1 MPLVL
6 QSLLG
11 IAVFC
16 ALAWLCSVARGAIRW
31 RQVAGAL
38 ALQILLAGVLL
49 HAPGTRVVFDTLN
62 RAVGA
67 LQESTV
73 AGTSF
78 VFGYLGGGQPPFE
91 ISAPTR
97 QFVLAFQSL
106 PLVLVISALTS
117 LLVYWRILPFAIGL
131 MGRALERTLGIGG
144 AVGFGAAANVF
155 LGMVEAPLFIRP
167 YLNRLTE
174 CELFILMTSGMAT
187 IAGTVL
193 MLYAAILGPVVPDAL
208 GHLLIAS
215 LICVPGSVAMSL
227 LMVPETGTPTR
238 GAWTVPRGAAGAVE
252 AIANGTQAGLS
263 LLLQI
268 TAMLIVLVAL
278 VHLANLLLLLLPEV
292 HGGPLSLQRVLGW
305 VMAPLAWLMGI
316 PWSEAAQAGRLLGI
330 KTVLNEFLAYLE
342 LARMPPTELGE
353 RSRLILTY
361 ALCGFANIG
370 SLGIMIG
377 GLGEMAPARRA
388 EVLRLGPRSVV
399 AGTLTTLC
407 TGAIVSLLL

>member
-1 MPLVL
+1 MSPVL
-6 QSLLG
+6 QAMLG

-16 ALAWLCSVARGAIRW
+16 ALAWLCSVARSAVRW
-31 RQVAGAL
+31 RQVASGL
-38 ALQILLAGVLL
+38 ALQFLLAAVFL
-49 HAPGTRVVFDTLN
+49 HAPGTRTVFDGLN

-67 LQESTV
+67 LQDSTA

-78 VFGYLGGGQPPFE
+78 VFGYLGGGQPPFAV
-91 ISAPTR
+91 SAPAH

-106 PLVLVISALTS
+106 PLVLVVSALTS
-117 LLVYWRILPFAIGL
+117 LLIYWRILPFVIGL
-131 MGRALERTLGIGG
+131 IGRALERTLGIGG
-144 AVGFGAAANVF
+144 AVGFGAASNAF

-174 CELFILMTSGMAT
+174 SELFVLMTSGMAT

-193 MLYAAILGPVVPDAL
+193 MLYAAILAPALPDAL

-215 LICVPGSVAMSL
+215 LISVPGSVAMSL

-238 GAWTVPRGAAGAVE
+238 GAWTVPRGASGAIE
-252 AIANGTQAGLS
+252 AIANGTQSGLG

-268 TAMLIVLVAL
+268 AAMLIVLVAL

-292 HGGPLSLQRVLGW
+292 LGVPLSLQRVLGW
-305 VMAPLAWLMGI
+305 VMAPMAWLMGI

-330 KTVLNEFLAYLE
+330 KTVLNEFLAFLE
-342 LARMPPTELGE
+342 LAQVPAGALGD
-353 RSRLILTY
+353 RSRIILTY

-370 SLGIMIG
+370 SLGIMIA
-377 GLGEMAPARRA
+377 GLGEMAPTRRA

>member
-1 MPLVL
+1 MPAVL
-6 QSLLG
+6 QPLLG
-11 IAVFC
+11 IVVFC
-16 ALAWLCSVARGAIRW
+16 ALAWCLSTARRAIRW
-31 RQVAGAL
+31 RQVAGGL
-38 ALQILLAGVLL
+38 ALQALLAAVLL
-49 HAPGTRVVFDTLN
+49 HASGTRGAFDAMN
-62 RAVGA
+62 RAVAA
-67 LQESTV
+67 LQDSTA
-73 AGTSF
+73 AGTRF
-78 VFGYLGGGQPPFE
+78 VFGYLGGGEPPFE
-91 ISAPTR
+91 VSAPAR

-106 PLVLVISALTS
+106 PLVLVVSALTS
-117 LLVYWRILPFAIGL
+117 LLVYWRILPFVIGL
-131 MGRALERTLGIGG
+131 MGRVLERTLGIGG

-167 YLNRLTE
+167 YLDRLTE
-174 CELFILMTSGMAT
+174 SELFVLMTSGMAT

-193 MLYAAILGPVVPDAL
+193 MLYAALLGPVVPDAL

-215 LICVPGSVAMSL
+215 LIAVPGSVAMSL

-238 GAWTVPRGAAGAVE
+238 GAWTVPRGASGAIE
-252 AIANGTQAGLS
+252 AIANGTQAGLA

-268 TAMLIVLVAL
+268 TAMLVVLVAL
-278 VHLANLLLLLLPEV
+278 VHLANLLLDLLPDV
-292 HGGPLSLQRVLGW
+292 HGAPLSLQRVLGW

-316 PWSEAAQAGRLLGI
+316 PWSEAAQGGRLLGI

-342 LARMPPTELGE
+342 LAAMPPDALGE

-370 SLGIMIG
+370 SLGILIA
-377 GLGEMAPARRA
+377 GLGEMAPGRRA

-407 TGAIVSLLL
+407 TGAIVGLLL